1 MYVIAVLC
9 TLKLYHARHAN
20 INIKSYMAYIVLVL
34 LVLLGDGTTFASEF
48 YFKLGFT
55 VVHDCL
61 CHSGHRRLLHGPLE
75 VGLVM

>member
-34 LVLLGDGTTFASEF
+34 LVLLGDGTTCKDRLKATYS
-48 YFKLGFT
+48 
-55 VVHDCL
+55 
-61 CHSGHRRLLHGPLE
+61 RRRYA
-75 VGLVM
+75 